1 MDRINTLK
9 RPEVLRELQK
19 YKLGKTQKEIATLGG
34 IAELRKELLRLETKK
49 LKLDLNQPLVTENLN
64 QDYLYTIMLNA
75 DYETLKSLC
84 LTNRFSEKTCR
95 RKTFW
100 LEKFNHQGWD
110 VQGDTIDELKSEYVN
125 MESAVNTTKKILQL
139 VDNIRSSLTITFD
152 LPSDLYEDLIDLIP
166 LKLKRPR
173 EEEDIH
179 IIIQYRANFY
189 EFRLGY
195 ILKLLNKEKYN
206 VNDIINVDTMTKIMY
221 YCLASEN
228 TINITLEP

>member
-64 QDYLYTIMLNA
+64 QDHLYNIMLNA

-100 LEKFNHQGWD
+100 LEKFNHQGWEA
-110 VQGDTIDELKSEYVN
+110 QGDTLDELKSEYVI

-139 VDNIRSSLTITFD
+139 VDNIRSNLKITFN
-152 LPSDLYEDLIDLIP
+152 LPYDLYEDLINLIP
-166 LKLKRPR
+166 LKLKRPT
-173 EEEDIH
+173 EDEDIE
-179 IIIQYRANFY
+179 IIIQYRARFN

-195 ILKLLNKEKYN
+195 IIKLRNKERYN
-206 VNDIINVDTMTKIMY
+206 VNDIINVDTMKAIMY
-221 YCLASEN
+221 YCLDSEN
-228 TINITLEP
+228 TVSIELEP